1 MGESKYLMAEEN
13 CGIFKKKESAELV
26 TIMEHGDT
34 YSEVDE
40 AANTY
45 PFMLCPECTS
55 EDTEIDLSEDYGMV
69 IGDCRYV
76 RKGIFEHRL
85 IYVRHVCNSCGCR
98 WAHEVED
105 ADYKKGGGIVDDDI
119 AAIIIWFLLFLLS
132 LFFTVS
138 FWMIVNNDS
147 PVWVQALTTL
157 ASIVCGV
164 FGVTLWFG
172 IWAEVES

>member
-1 MGESKYLMAEEN
+1 MGEGKYLMAEEN
-13 CGIFKKKESAELV
+13 CGIFKKKDPVELV
-26 TIMEHGDT
+26 TITEHGDT

-55 EDTEIDLSEDYGMV
+55 EDTEIDLSEDYGRNT
-69 IGDCRYV
+69 GHCRYV

-105 ADYKKGGGIVDDDI
+105 ADYKKGGGIVDDDT
-119 AAIIIWFLLFLLS
+119 AAIIICFLLFLLV
-132 LFFTVS
+132 LFFTVCFLS
-138 FWMIVNNDS
+138 IVNNDS
-147 PVWVQALTTL
+147 PGWVQALTVL
-157 ASIVCGV
+157 FIIVSVISGMI
-164 FGVTLWFG
+164 LWFAL
-172 IWAEVES
+172 WDVFE